1 MERKKSESRAVWA
14 KRIERLRSSD
24 LTFAEFAAETGVNLH
39 SLKKWKYVFD
49 REARGEPWPPARNKI
64 PSGRRRQ
71 PGGAAKKPRA
81 ERRPRF
87 IEIAMPL
94 SADIRIE
101 VIGATLHLPA
111 GFDDDALRRALR
123 VLREAA

>member
-1 MERKKSESRAVWA
+1 MERRKSESRAAWQ

-49 REARGEPWPPARNKI
+49 REARGEPWPPARKKMAPRRRRKPTVATKI
-64 PSGRRRQ
+64 PS
-71 PGGAAKKPRA
+71 P

-87 IEIAMPL
+87 IEVAMPL
-94 SADIRIE
+94 SAEIRIDLN
-101 VIGATLHLPA
+101 GAMLHLPA